1 MPPHQRIEFR
11 AVMSRTPVLAALLPV
26 VALFAAGC
34 GGVGNDA
41 DLVAGKQLFVKK
53 CGSCHMLNRAG
64 TKGTT
69 GPNLDQAFQRAE
81 KDGFGETAIRG
92 VIKKQIEYPNR
103 DKAAGGIMPA
113 KLVTGQD
120 ADNVAAYVASV
131 VAQPGK
137 DTGLLANAVPSAS
150 SQTAVE
156 KNGALS
162 IDADPNG
169 QLLFTASKATA
180 KAGKITITFDN
191 TSGVPHNIAIDGKGK
206 TPIETKGT
214 KSFTADFAPGTYTY
228 YCQEP
233 GHEQAGMKGTLT
245 VK

>member
-1 MPPHQRIEFR
+1 MPPDQWIEFR
-11 AVMSRTPVLAALLPV
+11 AVMSRTPVLAALVPV
-26 VALFAAGC
+26 AALLAAGC
-34 GGVGNDA
+34 GGVGNNA
-41 DLVAGKQLFVKK
+41 DVVAGKQLFVKK
-53 CGSCHMLNRAG
+53 CGSCHVLNRAG

-69 GPNLDQAFQRAE
+69 GPNLDQAFTRAE
-81 KDGFGETAIRG
+81 KDGFGESAIRG

-113 KLVTGQD
+113 KLVSGQD

-131 VAQPGK
+131 VAQRGK
-137 DTGLLANAVPSAS
+137 DTGLLATAVPSGA
-150 SQTAVE
+150 SQTAVA
-156 KNGALS
+156 KAGVLS

-180 KAGKITITFDN
+180 PAGKVTIKFAN

-206 TPIETKGT
+206 TPITPKGAG
-214 KSFTADFAPGTYTY
+214 SFTATFAPGTYTY
-228 YCQEP
+228 YCQVP
-233 GHEQAGMKGTLT
+233 GHRQAGMLGTLT